1 MAEVRITIAQR
12 TRCRRS
18 FIDCMNTNRH
28 VSPLRSK
35 FDGATHALTED
46 LAQLRTSRASA
57 GMIDHIMVDVYG
69 EPTALSHL
77 ATITAPNAQTLSLTL
92 YDSST
97 APAVEKAIMNSPLG
111 LVPKMSSDGMI
122 VPIPTMTQDTRKE
135 VSKLASKLAENAK
148 IAARN
153 IRHRALKH
161 IKRAAMP
168 EDDQKRAEK
177 HLQSMTD
184 DTIAT
189 MVKHCAAKEK
199 EIMSV

>member
-1 MAEVRITIAQR
+1 MRRALDVATSLWLPRILT
-12 TRCRRS
+12 S
-18 FIDCMNTNRH
+18 L
-28 VSPLRSK
+28 VSPTRSK
-35 FDGATHALTED
+35 FEGATHALTED

-69 EPTALSHL
+69 ESTPLSQL
-77 ATITAPNAQTLSLTL
+77 ATITAPNAQTLSVTL
-92 YDSST
+92 YDAST
-97 APAVEKAIMNSPLG
+97 ASAVEKAIMNSPLG
-111 LVPKMSSDGMI
+111 LVPRSSSDGMI

-153 IRHRALKH
+153 IRQRALKH

-177 HLQSMTD
+177 YLQSMTD
-184 DTIAT
+184 DTIVVIT
-189 MVKHCAAKEK
+189 KLCAAKDK